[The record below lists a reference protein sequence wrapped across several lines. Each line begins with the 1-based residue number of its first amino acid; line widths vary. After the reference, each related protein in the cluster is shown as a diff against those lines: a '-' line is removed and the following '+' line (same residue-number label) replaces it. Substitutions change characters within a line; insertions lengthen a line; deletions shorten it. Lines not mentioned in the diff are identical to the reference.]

1 MSEQNDDPD
10 RTVTAGAM
18 RARAGDML
26 PGRASDPGGTAADSR
41 LFTEAVPW
49 RFRTGSPW
57 RDLPARFGN
66 RNGVSRRFRRRAL
79 SGVLERVS
87 DALSEESGL
96 ECVSGGGTAAP
107 SFCRAAGRDAAGA
120 GVRGLRQADG
130 PAFVVVEGLA
140 SSRLG
145 RVEAERSHFRCR
157 SCGKGR
163 FPPDRALGLEGGT
176 VTPGM
181 ASVIAGTVPLMGF
194 EAASR
199 HVDSLAGVDASSSAL
214 QRRAPEL
221 GEAAARFERE
231 EVVDGRPLEP
241 RMQLSVD
248 GTGVPMRREETE
260 GVRGRQADG
269 TSKTREAR
277 LAVACTAEGRDPG
290 TGAALKDR
298 GSESSGCLTGGAAAP
313 SGGREASDFA
323 ARRDREARRR
333 GLHDAGGPV
342 VVSDGADW
350 IPNACEELFGGRKV
364 TFVPGLFHCLER
376 ASDAARRSCRRGR
389 SGTGGSRRRGGRQGG
404 PGGEGGP
411 GAGAL
416 QGPAR
421 GSRGLLPAF
430 RDPRSTLKCNT

>member
-1 MSEQNDDPD
+1 M
-10 RTVTAGAM
+10 
-18 RARAGDML
+18 
-26 PGRASDPGGTAADSR
+26 AS
-41 LFTEAVPW
+41 
-49 RFRTGSPW
+49 
-57 RDLPARFGN
+57 
-66 RNGVSRRFRRRAL
+66 
-79 SGVLERVS
+79 
-87 DALSEESGL
+87 
-96 ECVSGGGTAAP
+96 
-107 SFCRAAGRDAAGA
+107 GRDAAGA

-130 PAFVVVEGLA
+130 PAFVVVEVLA

-145 RVEAERSHFRCR
+145 RVEVERSHFRCR

-181 ASVIAGTVPLMGF
+181 ASVIAGTVPLTGF

-214 QRRAPEL
+214 QRRALDL

-231 EVVDGRPLEP
+231 EVVDGRPPEP

-350 IPNACEELFGGRKV
+350 IPNACEEPFGGRKV

-376 ASDAARRSCRRGR
+376 ASDAARRSCRPGAERDRRFAEARPTSGR
-389 SGTGGSRRRGGRQGG
+389 AGRRRSSGSRRR
-404 PGGEGGP
+404 PGTGTRKSRPAAGVSRGTSAGCGTTGTAIRASGP
-411 GAGAL
+411 GAASSRADAGGSGCGPGDRERAGRRGA
-416 QGPAR
+416 PTPCWR
-421 GSRGLLPAF
+421 
-430 RDPRSTLKCNT
+430 